1 MLTQRLVESF
11 LTLAETLNYT
21 QAAQRLYLSHQALSR
36 QIARLE
42 EELGCLLFARTT
54 RSVALTAVGE
64 LFYSYFKDEAGRYA
78 QVCLEAEKL
87 ARIQARDLW
96 VGFPLGIRPPEFFTR
111 VVRRSQQ
118 ERPDSMI
125 RMEWH
130 DVDALTRR
138 FEAGTLDVVF
148 SLEDSGL
155 AVSQETD
162 RIRVARCRMVLVAA
176 RDDPAW
182 QGEGLSAFSGH
193 TFFYE
198 QEASPETTNEMR
210 RTVAG
215 LLRQAGV
222 EGARIEMVPNI
233 QSRQT
238 AVELGTGCC
247 LSVDLDTLCANP
259 LVRTYPLG
267 PASYL
272 SCYWRRQEDKP
283 AVRELVGL
291 CREELARE
299 GGAN

>member
-1 MLTQRLVESF
+1 MLTQRLIDSF

-21 QAAQRLYLSHQALSR
+21 EAARRLYLSHQALSR
-36 QIARLE
+36 QIAKLE
-42 EELGCLLFARTT
+42 EELGYQLFARST
-54 RSVALTAVGE
+54 RWVALTAVGE
-64 LFYSYFKDEAGRYA
+64 LFCAYFRDEAARYA
-78 QVCLEAEKL
+78 QVCLEAERL
-87 ARIQARDLW
+87 AQIQQRDLR

-111 VVRRSQQ
+111 VVQRAKGA
-118 ERPDSMI
+118 RPDCAI

-155 AVSQETD
+155 SVSQETD
-162 RIRVARCRMVLVAA
+162 HIRVVRCRLVLAAA
-176 RDDPAW
+176 RDNPAW
-182 QGEGLSAFSGH
+182 QGEGLSAFSGQ

-198 QEASPETTNEMR
+198 QEDSPESTNEMR
-210 RTVAG
+210 RMVAES
-215 LLRQAGV
+215 LERAGV
-222 EGARIEMVPNI
+222 AAPRIELVPNL

-259 LVRTYPLG
+259 LVRTCPLG

-272 SCYWRRQEDKP
+272 SCYWRREEDKP
-283 AVRELVGL
+283 AVRELVDL
-291 CREELARE
+291 CREELSRE
-299 GGAN
+299 GSAN